1 MSRFA
6 KGDGAAA
13 GMGINKIKDK
23 TTEAISDSLADES
36 YNPPVIKNSLDAG
49 VSDVTNNFL
58 PQPFAIQN
66 HPEYDRGTENK
77 KKNYINTTTQEAEAV
92 KKEGRALSYEEAQKI
107 RKEIQDDNNSTTTT
121 ADPVGSDRQP
131 GFEENLNL
139 YTAHHPEKI
148 ASGDVT
154 KKLKELNTGD
164 AAEAEKIYQESLTPQ
179 DAYRS
184 IFKKNPLLDYD
195 TVTYHFTLSMLT
207 DQDAKSASNHIIKGN
222 FENNDFRLWTPK
234 NKTAVIAETGST
246 VLSINSVEIL
256 ATVGPTQGGK
266 RLSGAVEFNLN
277 ILQPLNASLTDTL
290 VNSAITLGIPDGLK
304 ASYLLELHFIGRD
317 PNTSKIERIEN
328 TDRQFLIEIVSVQ
341 ANVDT
346 NGAQYVIRAARAGD
360 KGIRSDH
367 YKTDRPLQL
376 NNLKTVKDMMQ
387 SVQDTMNLNEVDKLA
402 IEKGILD
409 EYYISMDPY
418 TAKILRDD
426 PLIDTDTLNNTTY
439 DQVEGVEYDTSK
451 KMFRI
456 PEGTS
461 LDRIFEFGLSHSK
474 KLQKLAKGLKDAADP
489 DSSDSKE
496 VDKYTKYIFR
506 IKVDTKNIDWD
517 IIRNDYAREFHY
529 TISLYP
535 TIRPEILPGVWN
547 DSKQVAKEKMKD
559 LLSGNLG
566 KDKSRPYK
574 ALSKRYDYLFTGLND
589 KVLRF
594 DIKYNNY
601 FFFALHSYR
610 SVFAGLGEIAKPK
623 IQKSSKLLLEY
634 QAQQQTVNAKW
645 KQYTQ
650 KKADTI
656 LEEDPD
662 LSSEFDEF
670 KKERQKLI
678 DLYVEG
684 VEDGT
689 FEGDV
694 SIARTLKYAN
704 AEVYQ
709 DKIMRDNTDPN
720 SARNSIKNKTVNQPQ
735 EITSDDGFAS
745 NDPNIDNRGKQ
756 LYSELIKREDVIN
769 TIDKSEK
776 PFQIMWGAVPEAYRN
791 NFNKGNGSPGKGH
804 FDSVLEATLSDYSA
818 DMVHMDMDIRGDPF
832 WLEGER
838 TLYSKNDIS
847 ATYFEGENYLLF
859 KAITSAGEPDPK
871 TGIARPG
878 DEQQEQMLNGVYAV
892 TQVTN
897 RFESGQ
903 FIQNIKGVKEAFIT
917 DISILDKKES

>member
-1 MSRFA
+1 
-6 KGDGAAA
+6 
-13 GMGINKIKDK
+13 
-23 TTEAISDSLADES
+23 
-36 YNPPVIKNSLDAG
+36 
-49 VSDVTNNFL
+49 
-58 PQPFAIQN
+58 
-66 HPEYDRGTENK
+66 
-77 KKNYINTTTQEAEAV
+77 
-92 KKEGRALSYEEAQKI
+92 
-107 RKEIQDDNNSTTTT
+107 
-121 ADPVGSDRQP
+121 
-131 GFEENLNL
+131 
-139 YTAHHPEKI
+139 
-148 ASGDVT
+148 
-154 KKLKELNTGD
+154 
-164 AAEAEKIYQESLTPQ
+164 
-179 DAYRS
+179 
-184 IFKKNPLLDYD
+184 
-195 TVTYHFTLSMLT
+195 
-207 DQDAKSASNHIIKGN
+207 
-222 FENNDFRLWTPK
+222 
-234 NKTAVIAETGST
+234 
-246 VLSINSVEIL
+246 
-256 ATVGPTQGGK
+256 
-266 RLSGAVEFNLN
+266 
-277 ILQPLNASLTDTL
+277 
-290 VNSAITLGIPDGLK
+290 
-304 ASYLLELHFIGRD
+304 
-317 PNTSKIERIEN
+317 
-328 TDRQFLIEIVSVQ
+328 
-341 ANVDT
+341 
-346 NGAQYVIRAARAGD
+346 
-360 KGIRSDH
+360 
-367 YKTDRPLQL
+367 LQL

-418 TAKILRDD
+418 TSKILRDD

-610 SVFAGLGEIAKPK
+610 SVFAGLGEISKPK

-645 KQYTQ
+645 KQYTK

-662 LSSEFDEF
+662 LSSEFGEF

-678 DLYVEG
+678 NLYVEG

-720 SARNSIKNKTVNQPQ
+720 SARNNIKNKTVNQPQ

>member
-13 GMGINKIKDK
+13 GMGINNANKIKDK
-23 TTEAISDSLADES
+23 TTEDLSETTT
-36 YNPPVIKNSLDAG
+36 KKEFKLDAG
-49 VSDVTNNFL
+49 VSAHTNYFL
-58 PQPFAIQN
+58 PGVVPPN
-66 HPEYDRGTENK
+66 HPDYDRGTGNIE
-77 KKNYINTTTQEAEAV
+77 KNYINTTTEQEAETN
-92 KKEGRALSYEEAQKI
+92 KKESRAQTLEETQKI
-107 RKEIQDDNNSTTTT
+107 KKEINAVNNSTTTT
-121 ADPVGSDRQP
+121 EDPVGSDRQP
-131 GFEENLNL
+131 GFKDNLNL
-139 YTAHHPEKI
+139 YTAHHPKKI

-184 IFKKNPLLDYD
+184 IFKKNTLLDYD

-207 DQDAKSASNHIIKGN
+207 EQDAKSASNHIIKGN

-346 NGAQYVIRAARAGD
+346 NGAQYIVRAARAGD

-610 SVFAGLGEIAKPK
+610 SVFAGLGEISKPK

-645 KQYTQ
+645 KQYTK

-678 DLYVEG
+678 NLYVEG

-720 SARNSIKNKTVNQPQ
+720 SARNNIKNKTVNQPQ

>member
-13 GMGINKIKDK
+13 GMGINNANKIKDK
-23 TTEAISDSLADES
+23 TTEDLSETTT
-36 YNPPVIKNSLDAG
+36 KKEFKLDAG
-49 VSDVTNNFL
+49 VSAHTNYFL
-58 PQPFAIQN
+58 PGVVPPN
-66 HPEYDRGTENK
+66 HPDYDRGTGNIE
-77 KKNYINTTTQEAEAV
+77 KNYINTTTDQEAQTN
-92 KKEGRALSYEEAQKI
+92 KKEQRALTLQEAQKI
-107 RKEIQDDNNSTTTT
+107 KRELYAANNSTTTT
-121 ADPVGSDRQP
+121 EDPVGSDRQP
-131 GFEENLNL
+131 GFKDNLNL
-139 YTAHHPEKI
+139 YTAHHPKKI

-184 IFKKNPLLDYD
+184 IFKKNTLLDYD

-207 DQDAKSASNHIIKGN
+207 EQDAKSASNHIIKGN

-346 NGAQYVIRAARAGD
+346 NGAQYIVRAARAGD

-610 SVFAGLGEIAKPK
+610 SVFAGLGEISKPK

-645 KQYTQ
+645 KQYTK

-678 DLYVEG
+678 NLYVEG

-720 SARNSIKNKTVNQPQ
+720 SARNNIKNKTVNQPQ

-776 PFQIMWGAVPEAYRN
+776 PFQIMWGAVPESYRN

>member
-13 GMGINKIKDK
+13 GMGINNANKIKDK
-23 TTEAISDSLADES
+23 TTEDLSETTT
-36 YNPPVIKNSLDAG
+36 KKEFKLDAG
-49 VSDVTNNFL
+49 VSAHTNYFL
-58 PQPFAIQN
+58 PGVVPPN
-66 HPEYDRGTENK
+66 HPDYDRGTGNIE
-77 KKNYINTTTQEAEAV
+77 KNYINTTTDQEAQTN
-92 KKEGRALSYEEAQKI
+92 KKEQRALTLQEAQKI
-107 RKEIQDDNNSTTTT
+107 KRELYAANNSTTTT
-121 ADPVGSDRQP
+121 EDPVGSDRQP
-131 GFEENLNL
+131 GFKDNLNL
-139 YTAHHPEKI
+139 YTAHHPKKI

-184 IFKKNPLLDYD
+184 IFKKNTLLDYD

-207 DQDAKSASNHIIKGN
+207 EQDAKSASNHIIKGN

-346 NGAQYVIRAARAGD
+346 NGAQYIVRAARAGD

-610 SVFAGLGEIAKPK
+610 SVFAGLGEISKPK

-645 KQYTQ
+645 KQYTK

-678 DLYVEG
+678 NLYVEG

-720 SARNSIKNKTVNQPQ
+720 SARNNIKNKTVNQPQ

>member
-13 GMGINKIKDK
+13 GMGINNANKIKDK
-23 TTEAISDSLADES
+23 TTEDLSETTTTSD
-36 YNPPVIKNSLDAG
+36 DAG
-49 VSDVTNNFL
+49 VSPVTNYFL
-58 PQPFAIQN
+58 PGSPPPN
-66 HPEYDRGTENK
+66 HPDYDRGTGNIE
-77 KKNYINTTTQEAEAV
+77 KNYINTTTEQEAETN
-92 KKEGRALSYEEAQKI
+92 KKESRAQTLEETQKTK
-107 RKEIQDDNNSTTTT
+107 KEINAVNNSTTTT
-121 ADPVGSDRQP
+121 EDPVGSDRQP
-131 GFEENLNL
+131 GFKDNLNL
-139 YTAHHPEKI
+139 YTAHHPKKI

-184 IFKKNPLLDYD
+184 IFKKNTLLDYD

-207 DQDAKSASNHIIKGN
+207 EQDAKSASNHIIKGN

-346 NGAQYVIRAARAGD
+346 NGAQYIVRAARAGD

-610 SVFAGLGEIAKPK
+610 SVFAGLGEISKPK

-645 KQYTQ
+645 KQYTK

-678 DLYVEG
+678 NLYVEG

-720 SARNSIKNKTVNQPQ
+720 SARNNIKNKTVNQPQ